1 MTDGGAIA
9 EKTGD
14 TADLDDRQRYPR
26 TAVYCAAK
34 LAAAGRAWDCEILD
48 ISAGGAKIRFPT
60 TLDPAAEL
68 SLTIGSHSTVP
79 VRLVWQS
86 GQYLGVAF
94 LCDPAASE
102 RLARNVIDN
111 PETNEER
118 REHPR
123 IAVLWSGRLHAGA
136 KGAACRV
143 LNISAAGAKVR
154 LLEPLPSVPV
164 VSLRIERFGEFP
176 GDVIWR
182 EADFLGIRFRDDP
195 EDIAQVFGVAVP
207 ALRGGHR

>member
-48 ISAGGAKIRFPT
+48 ISAGGAKVRFPT

-68 SLTIGSHSTVP
+68 SLTIGSHGTVP

-94 LCDPAASE
+94 LCDPAASA
-102 RLARNVIDN
+102 RLARNVIEAGRQFD
-111 PETNEER
+111 PSSD
-118 REHPR
+118 R
-123 IAVLWSGRLHAGA
+123 IAA
-136 KGAACRV
+136 
-143 LNISAAGAKVR
+143 AAG
-154 LLEPLPSVPV
+154 
-164 VSLRIERFGEFP
+164 P
-176 GDVIWR
+176 GM
-182 EADFLGIRFRDDP
+182 
-195 EDIAQVFGVAVP
+195 P
-207 ALRGGHR
+207 AWQRPTM